1 MDWVCCCCC
10 CDCAV
15 EDGAVVA
22 PLRLEYVD
30 TGIGVGVDH
39 AAP

>member
-1 MDWVCCCCC
+1 MDCC
-10 CDCAV
+10 CDCVV

-30 TGIGVGVDH
+30 TGIGVGDADH